1 LLINQKETISTTN
14 TSKKQP
20 ITMQQVSKWM
30 VDNEEY
36 LGKYFIISL
45 VGLSQGVLALSE
57 VPLNFLYKDDFHMSP
72 AQVTIA

>member
-1 LLINQKETISTTN
+1 
-14 TSKKQP
+14 
-20 ITMQQVSKWM
+20 MQQVSKWM

-57 VPLNFLYKDDFHMSP
+57 VPLNFLYKDDFQMSP

>member
-30 VDNEEY
+30 DNEEY